1 VRAKPKTFGSDY
13 GYTWPDVIQIKE
25 SVCHS
30 DGMHLVAWGLCI
42 KAAMPLVFGLTL
54 TLPTSIFFLY
64 FFQTYMLPLGVSVR
78 FRLALS

>member
-1 VRAKPKTFGSDY
+1 
-13 GYTWPDVIQIKE
+13 
-25 SVCHS
+25 
-30 DGMHLVAWGLCI
+30 MHLVAWGLCI